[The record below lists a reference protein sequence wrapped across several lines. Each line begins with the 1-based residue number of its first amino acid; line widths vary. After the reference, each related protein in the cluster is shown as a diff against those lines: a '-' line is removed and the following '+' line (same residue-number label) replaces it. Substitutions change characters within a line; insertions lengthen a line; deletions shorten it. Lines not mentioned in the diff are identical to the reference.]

1 MTGKKK
7 LTKRETLMLT
17 LAVVFTLAGAVLQV
31 IPGVKFCGQ
40 LCLAAAV
47 GCIAWLYV
55 CNWADRSEKGKLC
68 KKAFIIFLCAG
79 ILLFMS
85 LEAFLLSYGV
95 RDDAALPS
103 DALIILG
110 AGVDGKT
117 PSLSLQS
124 RIDAAAAYLARYPD
138 TPVIL
143 SGGQG
148 PGEDI
153 TEAQAMETAL
163 KALYPD
169 KVFLLEDKSTST
181 AENFRYSKA
190 VLSAEGIDPES
201 ADIMVVTNDFH
212 MARACLLAQRQGIHT
227 LTLSAPLPYGYLTFN
242 YYVREAFAL
251 VKSVLLDW

>member
-1 MTGKKK
+1 MTGQK
-7 LTKRETLMLT
+7 LTAREKFMLT
-17 LAVVFTLAGAVLQV
+17 FAVIFTLAGAVLQV
-31 IPGVKFCGQ
+31 IPGMKFSGQ
-40 LCLAAAV
+40 LCLAIAV

-55 CNWADRSEKGKLC
+55 CNWADRSDKGKFC
-68 KKAFIIFLCAG
+68 KKAFLIVLCAG
-79 ILLFMS
+79 IVLFMS

-124 RIDAAAAYLARYPD
+124 RIDAAAAYLARYPE

-169 KVFLLEDKSTST
+169 KAFLLEEKSTST

-227 LTLSAPLPYGYLTFN
+227 LTLSAPLPYGYLTVN

>member
-1 MTGKKK
+1 MTGKP
-7 LTKRETLMLT
+7 LTAREKRMLT
-17 LAVVFTLAGAVLQV
+17 LAIVFTLAGVVLQV
-31 IPGVKFCGQ
+31 IPGVKFSGQ
-40 LCLAAAV
+40 LALVVAV
-47 GCIAWLYV
+47 GCVAWLYV

-68 KKAFIIFLCAG
+68 KKAFLILLCAG
-79 ILLFMS
+79 MTLFLS
-85 LEAFLLSYGV
+85 LEVFLLSYGA
-95 RDDAALPS
+95 RDYGALPS
-103 DALIILG
+103 DALIVLG
-110 AGVDGKT
+110 AGVDGDT

-138 TPVIL
+138 TPVVL

-148 PGEDI
+148 PGENI
-153 TEAQAMETAL
+153 SEAQAMETAL
-163 KALYPD
+163 RARYPE

-190 VLSAEGIDPES
+190 LLSAEGIDPES
-201 ADIMVVTNDFH
+201 ADIMIVTNDFH

-227 LTLSAPLPYGYLTFN
+227 LTLPAPLPYGYLTFN